1 MLSARYA
8 PAWLAVLVV
17 LSPNP
22 APAQFG
28 HHRPPPNQAPQQVNC
43 DQLPPGVGMDKA
55 TCEQMNQMSA
65 TYNAAGSD
73 TSPAAKPGDAQMTC
87 DQIKAEMMQQPIQGP
102 NQQHVAEA
110 QSAVKSQ
117 MATTTK
123 LQGEATA
130 MAATESAENL
140 AASGLAAANP
150 LAGNAAQQALN
161 AQQQAAHAALNAK
174 AQAELAPEQART
186 MQATGAIAGDV
197 NAQMQSNPRFARLAY
212 LAGQK
217 NCRG

>member
-1 MLSARYA
+1 MLHARFALASLAALVALA
-8 PAWLAVLVV
+8 PT
-17 LSPNP
+17 P

-28 HHRPPPNQAPQQVNC
+28 HHRPPPNQAPQQMNC
-43 DQLPPGVGMDKA
+43 DQIPPGTGMDKA

-73 TSPAAKPGDAQMTC
+73 ASPAAQPGDAAMTC

-117 MATTTK
+117 MATTGK
-123 LQGEATA
+123 LQAEATA
-130 MAATESAENL
+130 LAATESAENL

-150 LAGNAAQQALN
+150 LAGAAAQQALN
-161 AQQQAAHAALNAK
+161 AQQEAAQAALNAK
-174 AQAELAPEQART
+174 AKAELAPEQART
-186 MQATGAIAGDV
+186 MQATGAIMGDV

-212 LAGQK
+212 LANQK